1 MNGELYQISS
11 ITIAARKALK
21 DNAPIDYELGAYE
34 KSVQFTFLDKKKVK
48 SVPKWFKRCKKK
60 GIKDI
65 IMMAPLNVENRNLL
79 GFANASRASIVC
91 YYDERVTY
99 FVPRWDFDVSIKKWN
114 IHYTE
119 HVWEEAPQV
128 RMPYI
133 NNTESFV
140 DILEQLE
147 TFANTIEFEGFAT
160 TFKNAYS
167 VLKGDNTDIDT
178 FNRFKDFPIP
188 QENIRLLVAASIS
201 DVFGAMGSWND
212 SPPYYAQE
220 KGLKDEYESLSNEL
234 LFNNRMAILY
244 AVNEW

>member
-1 MNGELYQISS
+1 
-11 ITIAARKALK
+11 
-21 DNAPIDYELGAYE
+21 
-34 KSVQFTFLDKKKVK
+34 
-48 SVPKWFKRCKKK
+48 
-60 GIKDI
+60 
-65 IMMAPLNVENRNLL
+65 MMAPLNVENRNLL

-91 YYDERVTY
+91 YFDGSVTY
-99 FVPRWDFDVSIKKWN
+99 FVPNWEFNTSIKKWN

-119 HVWEEAPQV
+119 HLWENAPKE

-133 NNTESFV
+133 NNTERFI

-160 TFKNAYS
+160 TFKNAHS
-167 VLKGDNTDIDT
+167 VLKGENPDLETL
-178 FNRFKDFPIP
+178 NRFKDFPIP
-188 QENIRLLVAASIS
+188 RDNIKLLVAASIS

-220 KGLKDEYESLSNEL
+220 KGLKDEYETLSNEL

-244 AVNEW
+244 AINEW